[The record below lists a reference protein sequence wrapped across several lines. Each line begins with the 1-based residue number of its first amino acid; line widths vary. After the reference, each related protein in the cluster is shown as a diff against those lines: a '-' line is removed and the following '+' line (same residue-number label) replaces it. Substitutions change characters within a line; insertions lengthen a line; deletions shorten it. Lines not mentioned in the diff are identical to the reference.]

1 MMALNLVNQFV
12 WVTHIILPEHLLKA
26 NFVES
31 LVKEILVLVK
41 DMLLDKI
48 SSLEA
53 LITDVTL
60 ID

>member
-1 MMALNLVNQFV
+1 MALNLVNQFV
-12 WVTHIILPEHLLKA
+12 RVAHIILPKHLLKS
-26 NFVES
+26 NFIES
-31 LVKEILVLVK
+31 LVKEVLVLVK

-48 SSLEA
+48 SGLEA

>member
-12 WVTHIILPEHLLKA
+12 RVAHIILPEHLLKA
-26 NFVES
+26 NFIEP
-31 LVKEILVLVK
+31 LVKEVLVLVK
-41 DMLLDKI
+41 DMLLNKI

-53 LITDVTL
+53 LITYVTL